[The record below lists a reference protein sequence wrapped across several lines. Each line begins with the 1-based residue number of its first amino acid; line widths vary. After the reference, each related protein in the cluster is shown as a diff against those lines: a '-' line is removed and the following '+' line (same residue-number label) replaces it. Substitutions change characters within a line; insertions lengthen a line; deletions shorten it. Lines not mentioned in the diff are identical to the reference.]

1 MLTHSQN
8 RTARFIQRKN
18 LIAKVRKQILIILCT
33 GYSERVSAE
42 KAKEVD
48 IREFFMKAIM
58 KKELVE
64 TIREV
69 RSVH

>member
-8 RTARFIQRKN
+8 RAARFIQRKN